1 MTVQSTA
8 SGLGQFD
15 PIKHGSIFQRV
26 LRGLHLARL
35 PRYLLAL
42 LAITTLVACEQNTI
56 SIVNPE
62 EGAVYLDDNSENGL
76 PDQFQVSFSQSIT
89 GDAKYELNG
98 IDVTAQFAASGDKSV
113 AANSADLLDQLYPGD
128 NLFRVSS
135 KSAKDRLPVVFHY
148 DIQGPVLT
156 TDSVNEEN
164 GMITVSGVLTDPS
177 GVATL
182 VLPGVENSSWSECL
196 TEQAFT
202 YEIPVS
208 SIPDGLV
215 QFETTDCLG
224 HTATHSFLR
233 PGSTIAQA
241 IAVQVKQQGINAGI
255 SFIERQLQDFIGRG
269 KLEGVS
275 NVIENVPLFGDV
287 EVTLTE
293 FGFSDVD
300 VEVTMGESGQDF
312 DPLQPVM
319 DMTLNATMN
328 FTLFNRWWNVFTLT
342 NFFSIQII
350 DMHPK
355 IEFNELDENGAPY
368 FNIDLTYEYDENDFV
383 VLTNGGDS
391 PATAIINFFMSIIS
405 FDFILNINSDMEKII
420 QDILNDLFA
429 QLGGSVASPISGGSV
444 DTVVLEEQF
453 NQIID
458 PTMPLDH
465 QLPFRVEGAEG
476 NENNFDWI
484 LNLSAVSLE
493 NSTIT
498 VTQPAPE
505 VATINVQVDMQ
516 NLNVEGSVKNAG
528 ETYLPNPLDIPTA
541 SYSGTIALSQTIDAY
556 GISVFNIDFTD
567 SAIAITTA
575 WNGWQGENPGGT
587 VEADIERTIQD
598 YLLTDIQEQLTDE
611 LLHAY
616 SIFWFDFADF
626 GFDPVEY
633 TPDDNNPTIAFPL
646 NIGVATSPYK
656 ANSAFTQSKLGSHWV
671 ENTDEKLPVL
681 AEQDFQFAGLISVNF
696 INQVLLTV
704 FETGGFSTEID
715 LWNLDLLSEFSAVPY
730 VEFAPVNNG
739 VRLRV
744 VAKDFTLQLSND
756 GGTPSRVTMDV
767 SLPIQMNYDA
777 NNMLNL
783 ASTES
788 PVFRIKE
795 TQGAMPKALV
805 LDQLLNAGI
814 GRILQ
819 LVLADINMNVA
830 PIAIANN
837 EFFVQ
842 LEAIDS
848 IGNTNDTNVDSHL
861 VVGASL
867 IESYDDGLEETTDL
881 IADPTVAAC
890 IREQANI
897 VGWGTEFPAD
907 SDLEDIQ
914 ERVGKIVKDSIRTQ
928 ITNRMNTHSDLD
940 ALNAALTSVLPN
952 IALPKTVQL
961 TPGDA
966 TRTVTIQAFEYDSI
980 SATAK
985 EIIKDGD
992 IIDGETIT
1000 VVDGAISNLRF
1011 TLEVQNAGVVYN
1023 TSSAYATEFTI
1034 DVNQFE
1040 DIGYLN
1046 YSYLTDIRYAKL
1058 ADMPEHDCLAA
1069 P

>member
-1 MTVQSTA
+1 MNALYPRLAFRQVE
-8 SGLGQFD
+8 QF
-15 PIKHGSIFQRV
+15 FQRTS
-26 LRGLHLARL
+26 LSHQTKRSPLNRSI
-35 PRYLLAL
+35 RYLA
-42 LAITTLVACEQNTI
+42 AIIAMTTLVACEQNKIT
-56 SIVNPE
+56 IVNPE
-62 EGAVYLDDNSENGL
+62 EGAIYLNDNSENAL
-76 PDQFQVSFSQSIT
+76 PAQFEVSYSEKIA

-98 IDVTAQFAASGDKSV
+98 IDVTAQFAPSGDKQV

-135 KSAKDRLPVVFHY
+135 KSAIDRLPVVFHY
-148 DIQGPVLT
+148 DIQGPELT
-156 TDSVNEEN
+156 TETVNEEN
-164 GMITVSGVLTDPS
+164 GVITVTGLLTDPS
-177 GVATL
+177 GVASL
-182 VLPGVENSSWSECL
+182 SLPGVDNSTWNDCL
-196 TEQAFT
+196 TEQSFS
-202 YEIPVS
+202 YEIPLS

-224 HTATHSFLR
+224 QSATRSFLR

-293 FGFSDVD
+293 FGFSNVD
-300 VEVTMGESGQDF
+300 VEVTMGQDGEAF

-342 NFFSIQII
+342 NFFSIQIV
-350 DMHPK
+350 DMHPD
-355 IEFNELDENGAPY
+355 IEFNKVDENGVPS

-405 FDFILNINSDMEKII
+405 FDFVLNINSDMEKII

-429 QLGGSVASPISGGSV
+429 QIGGSVSSPISGASV
-444 DTVVLEEQF
+444 DEVVLQEQF
-453 NQIID
+453 NQIIE
-458 PTMPLDH
+458 PTMPIRH

-484 LNLSAVSLE
+484 LNLSSVNLESSSISVS
-493 NSTIT
+493 
-498 VTQPAPE
+498 QPNAE
-505 VATINVQVDMQ
+505 VATIAVQVDMQ
-516 NLNVEGSVKNAG
+516 NLQVEGAVTNSG
-528 ETYLPNPLDIPTA
+528 ETYLPNPIAIPAAT
-541 SYSGTIALSQTIDAY
+541 YNGTIALSETIDAY
-556 GISVFNIDFTD
+556 GISVFNVSFSD
-567 SAIAITTA
+567 SSISTTTN
-575 WNGWQGENPGGT
+575 WSGWQGDNPGGT
-587 VEADIERTIQD
+587 VEADVERTIQD

-611 LLHAY
+611 LLHAF

-633 TPDDNNPTIAFPL
+633 TEDDTNPTIAFPL

-656 ANSAFTQSKLGSHWV
+656 MNAAYTQSKLGSHWV
-671 ENTDEKLPVL
+671 DNTDEKLPVL
-681 AEQDFQFAGLISVNF
+681 EEQDFQFAGLISVNF

-704 FETGGFSTEID
+704 FETGGFTTEID
-715 LWNLDLLSEFSAVPY
+715 LWNLELLSEFSAIPY
-730 VEFAPVNNG
+730 VEFVQVNNG

-744 VAKDFTLQLSND
+744 VAKDFTLQLSN
-756 GGTPSRVTMDV
+756 GSGTPSRVTMDV

-777 NNMLNL
+777 NNMLDL
-783 ASTES
+783 ASSEA

-795 TQGAMPKALV
+795 TEGTLPKALV

-814 GRILQ
+814 GRIMQ

-830 PIAIANN
+830 PISIADH

-848 IGNTNDTNVDSHL
+848 IGSTNQANVDSHL

-881 IADPTVAAC
+881 IADPAVAAC
-890 IREQANI
+890 IREQVNI
-897 VGWGTEFPAD
+897 VGWGTEYP
-907 SDLEDIQ
+907 SDPDLADIQ
-914 ERVGKIVKDSIRTQ
+914 ERVGKVVKDSIRTQ
-928 ITNRMNTHSDLD
+928 ITNRMNAHSDLA
-940 ALNAALTSVLPN
+940 ALNAALTEVQPN
-952 IALPKTVQL
+952 INLPYTINL
-961 TPGDA
+961 TPGNA
-966 TRTVTIQAFEYDSI
+966 SRTVTIQAFEYDSV

-992 IIDGETIT
+992 IIDGETMT
-1000 VVDGAISNLRF
+1000 VVDGAITNLRF
-1011 TLEVQNAGVVYN
+1011 TLEVQNDVQVYN
-1023 TSSAYATEFTI
+1023 TTSAYASEFTI

-1058 ADMPEHDCLAA
+1058 EDMPAHDCLET